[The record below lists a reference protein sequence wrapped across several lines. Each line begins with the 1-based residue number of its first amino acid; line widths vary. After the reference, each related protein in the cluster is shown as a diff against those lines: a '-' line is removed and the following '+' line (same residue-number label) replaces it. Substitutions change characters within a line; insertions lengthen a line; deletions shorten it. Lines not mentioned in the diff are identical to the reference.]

1 MASHPKTPKKGNDMN
16 LILWHRIWLMLLV
29 MSGLSFLNTTWLWGG
44 DPDITVTATRIEES
58 IFDVPQSVSLIQA
71 EEILEGNFRTTPES
85 LQEAPGI
92 LVQETAY
99 GHGSPFIRGLTGKQ
113 ILILVDGVR
122 FNNATFR
129 FGPNQYLNN
138 VDPYIIERVEVV
150 RGPASVLYGSDAIGG
165 VINLITKK
173 REDFLPEKDIDG
185 MLTGRYGSAD
195 ESEMGRVEINGNLRS
210 LGFFGGM
217 TSKDM
222 GDLRGGADTGIQEHT
237 GYQENDGDIKL
248 QYHLSSEGELTAG
261 FRRVHQSDVPRTDKF
276 VYNGESFIYDPQI
289 WNAFFAAYDNTH
301 PGSLIQ
307 GMRVAVSRNQE
318 IEGLERQ
325 KFGSTTLRR
334 YRDEV
339 DSWGVT
345 LQANSLAGN
354 NHVLT
359 YGGEYYKDIV
369 DSSRRDINL
378 STGVSTMRSGN
389 FPDDSEYALAG
400 VFIQDDIAAT
410 DHLTTI
416 AGIRYSY
423 ARVEAT
429 LPSPFGRFEDS
440 YHDWTGSLGFV
451 YAMNDHLHGMATI
464 SQGFRAPN
472 LDDTV
477 VLEKVTNEGIDVP
490 SPDLDPEKSRNY
502 EIGIKAEYPR
512 YRGTLTYFHN
522 DLHDLIERGPGTYN
536 GQTFIDE
543 NGNGIEDPGEA
554 VRQKFNIGRAYIQGA
569 EAEGEYPFAEAW
581 VLRANLSWIYG
592 KDLENKEPLSRIPP
606 VMGLL
611 GLRWND
617 SLKKYWAEYY
627 TRFAGR
633 QDRLSARDLSDPRIN
648 SSGTSGWLTH
658 NLRGGVDFRR
668 WGRLSASIENILDAD
683 YRVHGSG
690 INASGLNLSASYSLE
705 F

>member
-1 MASHPKTPKKGNDMN
+1 VKM
-16 LILWHRIWLMLLV
+16 ILVQRRWRVLLLV
-29 MSGLSFLNTTWLWGG
+29 LPGIYFLDTASLWGG

-58 IFDVPQSVSLIQA
+58 VFHVPQSVSLIQS

-99 GHGSPFIRGLTGKQ
+99 GHGSPFIRGLTGKH
-113 ILILVDGVR
+113 ILILVDGIR
-122 FNNATFR
+122 FNNSTFR

-138 VDPYIIERVEVV
+138 IDPYIIERVEVM

-165 VINLITKK
+165 VINLITKR
-173 REDFLPEKDIDG
+173 REDFSPEKDVDG
-185 MLTGRYGSAD
+185 MFTGRYGSAD
-195 ESEMGRVEINGNLRS
+195 ESKIGRIEVNGILRN
-210 LGFFGGM
+210 LGFVGGM
-217 TSKDM
+217 TYKDI

-248 QYHLSSEGELTAG
+248 QYRLSPEGELIAG
-261 FRRVHQSDVPRTDKF
+261 YRSVHQSDVPRTDKF
-276 VYNGESFIYDPQI
+276 VYNDESFVYDPQI

-307 GMRVAVSRNQE
+307 GLRVTISRNQE
-318 IEGLERQ
+318 VEGLERRA
-325 KFGSTTLRR
+325 FGSTTLRR

-339 DSWGVT
+339 DSWGAS
-345 LQANSLAGN
+345 LQANSLAGIS
-354 NHVLT
+354 HVLT
-359 YGGEYYKDIV
+359 YGAEYYNDNV

-378 STGVSTMRSGN
+378 STGVSTPRSGN

-410 DHLTTI
+410 DRLTTI

-429 LPSPFGRFEDS
+429 LPSPFGRLEDS
-440 YHDWTGSLGFV
+440 YRDWTGSLGFV
-451 YAMNDHLHGMATI
+451 YAMSEHLHGTASI

-490 SPDLDPEKSRNY
+490 SPDLNPENSLNY

-512 YRGTLTYFHN
+512 YRGSLFYFYN

-543 NGNGIEDPGEA
+543 NSNGIEDPGEA
-554 VRQKFNIGRAYIQGA
+554 VRQKFNVGRAYIQGA
-569 EAEGEYPFAEAW
+569 EAEGEYPFAGAW

-592 KDLENKEPLSRIPP
+592 KDLENREPLSRIPP

-617 SLKKYWAEYY
+617 SFKKYWAEYY

-648 SSGTSGWLTH
+648 PSGTAGWVTQ

-668 WGRLSASIENILDAD
+668 WGRLSAAIENILDAD
-683 YRVHGSG
+683 YRIHGSG

>member
-1 MASHPKTPKKGNDMN
+1 M
-16 LILWHRIWLMLLV
+16 ILVQRRWWVLLLV
-29 MSGLSFLNTTWLWGG
+29 LPGIYFLDTASLWGG

-58 IFDVPQSVSLIQA
+58 VFHVPQSVSLIQS

-99 GHGSPFIRGLTGKQ
+99 GHGSPFIRGLTGKH
-113 ILILVDGVR
+113 ILILVDGIR
-122 FNNATFR
+122 FNNSTFR

-138 VDPYIIERVEVV
+138 IDPYIIERVEVM

-165 VINLITKK
+165 VINLITKR
-173 REDFLPEKDIDG
+173 REDFSPEKDVDG
-185 MLTGRYGSAD
+185 MFTGRYGSAD
-195 ESEMGRVEINGNLRS
+195 ESKIGRIEVNGILRN
-210 LGFFGGM
+210 LGFVGGM
-217 TSKDM
+217 TYKDI

-248 QYHLSSEGELTAG
+248 QYRLSPEGELIAG
-261 FRRVHQSDVPRTDKF
+261 YRSVHQSDVPRTDKF
-276 VYNGESFIYDPQI
+276 VYNDESFVYDPQI

-307 GMRVAVSRNQE
+307 GLRVTISRNQE
-318 IEGLERQ
+318 VEGLERRA
-325 KFGSTTLRR
+325 FGSTTLRR

-339 DSWGVT
+339 DSWGAS
-345 LQANSLAGN
+345 LQANSLAGIS
-354 NHVLT
+354 HVLT
-359 YGGEYYKDIV
+359 YGAEYYNDNV

-378 STGVSTMRSGN
+378 STGVSTPRSGN

-410 DHLTTI
+410 DRLTTI

-429 LPSPFGRFEDS
+429 LPSPFGRLEDS
-440 YHDWTGSLGFV
+440 YRDWTGSLGFV
-451 YAMNDHLHGMATI
+451 YAMSEHLHGTASI

-490 SPDLDPEKSRNY
+490 SPDLNPENSLNY

-512 YRGTLTYFHN
+512 YRGSLFYFYN

-543 NGNGIEDPGEA
+543 NSNGIEEPGEA
-554 VRQKFNIGRAYIQGA
+554 VRQKFNVGRAYIQGA
-569 EAEGEYPFAEAW
+569 EAEGEYPFAGAW

-592 KDLENKEPLSRIPP
+592 KDLENREPLSRIPP

-633 QDRLSARDLSDPRIN
+633 QDRLSARDLSDPRMDPA
-648 SSGTSGWLTH
+648 GTSGWVTQ

-668 WGRLSASIENILDAD
+668 WGRLSAAIENILDAD

>member
-1 MASHPKTPKKGNDMN
+1 
-16 LILWHRIWLMLLV
+16 LLLV
-29 MSGLSFLNTTWLWGG
+29 LPGIYFLDTASLWGG

-58 IFDVPQSVSLIQA
+58 VFHVPQSVSLIQS

-99 GHGSPFIRGLTGKQ
+99 GHGSPFIRGLTGKH
-113 ILILVDGVR
+113 ILILVDGIR
-122 FNNATFR
+122 FNNSTFR

-138 VDPYIIERVEVV
+138 IDPYIIERVEVM

-165 VINLITKK
+165 VINLITKR
-173 REDFLPEKDIDG
+173 REDFSPEKDVDG
-185 MLTGRYGSAD
+185 MFTGRYGSAD
-195 ESEMGRVEINGNLRS
+195 ESKIGRIEVNGILRN
-210 LGFFGGM
+210 LGFVGGM
-217 TSKDM
+217 TYKDI

-248 QYHLSSEGELTAG
+248 QYRLSPEGELIAG
-261 FRRVHQSDVPRTDKF
+261 YRSVHQSDVPRTDKF
-276 VYNGESFIYDPQI
+276 VYNDESFVYDPQI

-307 GMRVAVSRNQE
+307 GLRVTISRNQE
-318 IEGLERQ
+318 VEGLERRA
-325 KFGSTTLRR
+325 FGSTTLRR

-339 DSWGVT
+339 DSWGAS
-345 LQANSLAGN
+345 LQANSLAGIS
-354 NHVLT
+354 HVLT
-359 YGGEYYKDIV
+359 YGAEYYNDNV

-378 STGVSTMRSGN
+378 STGVSTPRSGN

-410 DHLTTI
+410 DRLTTI

-429 LPSPFGRFEDS
+429 LPSPFGRLEDS
-440 YHDWTGSLGFV
+440 YRDWTGSLGFV
-451 YAMNDHLHGMATI
+451 YAMSEHLHGTASI

-490 SPDLDPEKSRNY
+490 SPDLNPENSLNY

-512 YRGTLTYFHN
+512 YRGSLFYFYN

-543 NGNGIEDPGEA
+543 NSNGIEEPGEA
-554 VRQKFNIGRAYIQGA
+554 VRQKFNVGRAYIQGA
-569 EAEGEYPFAEAW
+569 EAEGEYPFAGAW

-592 KDLENKEPLSRIPP
+592 
-606 VMGLL
+606 
-611 GLRWND
+611 
-617 SLKKYWAEYY
+617 
-627 TRFAGR
+627 
-633 QDRLSARDLSDPRIN
+633 Q
-648 SSGTSGWLTH
+648 GTSEP
-658 NLRGGVDFRR
+658 DP
-668 WGRLSASIENILDAD
+668 SC
-683 YRVHGSG
+683 HGTSR
-690 INASGLNLSASYSLE
+690 SPVE
-705 F
+705 